1 MQSRY
6 TSFERIESRILL
18 AAHVAGDAN
27 VYATIQAAV
36 DAAAAGAIV
45 TVDAGVYPE
54 LVTINKPL
62 TLRGAQAGVDARSN
76 RRAAAESVLTGFDFG
91 GGNVSTSF
99 YVAANDVTLD
109 GFVVQGNTSTGTYGA
124 GIVIAPNVAGTH
136 VVDNII
142 QNNVSGLFLA
152 NNSSTDAALIQHNV
166 FRNNNNAG
174 EDGGR
179 GIYSNGGLSGGNL
192 TNVTIDSNF
201 FAFNYGNTGT
211 TTLEAAIAL
220 ESRTLSSQ
228 SDIRISS
235 NTFNN
240 NGKAA
245 LFYNASGIVLQGNT
259 VTACRDQWS
268 GAFRFEGLMSDV
280 SIQSNTLYGNL
291 GAALRIDSKAIEG
304 TVSTNFIVNGNNIYG
319 NGLNSNH
326 EGLLVDAGTYAGVL
340 DATNNWWGSASG
352 PRINGGGSGDAIVAG
367 GTDVMYSPFA
377 TAMYPIVPVAY
388 SGLPSSPDAIIQFED
403 FDHGGEGL
411 GYHDLDT
418 ANNGQQKYRG
428 ASGVDI
434 QITSD
439 AGGGYN
445 LGYVKAGE
453 WLNFTVV
460 VPFDGS
466 YALQVRVA
474 NAASGGAFHLQDE
487 NGVNLTGKMTVPN
500 TGGFQAW
507 KTIASSMSLT
517 AGTHALHVVFDSN
530 SSSGS
535 VGNFNWFQL
544 IAPALPSPP
553 TAPVNLVAIPVDATT
568 IQLTWGDVSGASEYR
583 IERSIDG
590 VTFAPLA
597 TVAAN
602 QTSYNDAS
610 VSGSGSFY
618 YRVVA
623 ANSVGVSDPS
633 NVASAV
639 PVQPPAAPSDLS
651 AVADGSK
658 INLSWTDNAPA
669 VRKSFTVWRSIDGS
683 NFAQIGITLGT
694 TTYIDSTSLSPA
706 TIYFYEIQASNSAGT
721 SNFSNVASAT
731 TAAATLPVDWS
742 DGDIGAVSAAGS
754 TSFANGVYTV
764 NGSGGDIW
772 GSSDSFHFV
781 YRQLTGDG
789 TIIARVDAMTRT
801 NGLAKAG
808 VMFRDSLAANAKQA
822 GVFVTPS
829 SGVSFIRRS
838 TSGGSSTSTSVS
850 GPVAP
855 YWVKLVRSGNT
866 FTAYRS
872 SSGTT
877 WTLVGVSTIG
887 MKSNLYV
894 GLAVCAKNTTGWLNT
909 STFSNVSVT

>member
-1 MQSRY
+1 
-6 TSFERIESRILL
+6 
-18 AAHVAGDAN
+18 
-27 VYATIQAAV
+27 
-36 DAAAAGAIV
+36 
-45 TVDAGVYPE
+45 
-54 LVTINKPL
+54 
-62 TLRGAQAGVDARSN
+62 
-76 RRAAAESVLTGFDFG
+76 VLSGFDFG

-124 GIVIAPNVAGTH
+124 GIVIAPSVAGTH
-136 VVDNII
+136 IVNNII

-152 NNSSTDAALIQHNV
+152 NNSSTNAALVQHNV

-201 FAFNYGNTGT
+201 FAFNYGGAGT
-211 TTLEAAIAL
+211 TTLEAAISL
-220 ESRTLSSQ
+220 ESRTLNSQ
-228 SDIRISS
+228 SDIRITN

-245 LFYNASGIVLQGNT
+245 LFYNASGILLQGNT

-280 SIQSNTLYGNL
+280 SILSNTLYGNL
-291 GAALRIDSKAIEG
+291 GAAVRVDSKAIEG
-304 TVSTNFIVNGNNIYG
+304 SVSSNFVVSGNNIYG
-319 NGLNSNH
+319 NGINSNH
-326 EGLLVDAGTYAGVL
+326 EGLMIDAGTYTGMFG
-340 DATNNWWGSASG
+340 ATNSWWGSASG
-352 PRINGGGSGDAIVAG
+352 PKINGSGGGDAIVAS
-367 GTDVMYSPFA
+367 GTSVLYSPFA
-377 TAMYPIVPVAY
+377 TTIFPITSPAY
-388 SGLPSSPDAIIQFED
+388 TGLPSSPDANIQFED

-411 GYHDLDT
+411 AYHDLDT
-418 ANNGQQKYRG
+418 ANNGGQKYRG

-434 QITSD
+434 QTTTD

-453 WLNFTVV
+453 WLNYTVAI
-460 VPFDGS
+460 PFDGL

-500 TGGFQAW
+500 SGGFQTW
-507 KTIASSMSLT
+507 KTILSSVNLT
-517 AGTHALHVVFDSN
+517 AATHTLRVVFDAN
-530 SSSGS
+530 STSGS
-535 VGNFNWFQL
+535 VGNFNWWQL
-544 IAPALPSPP
+544 IAPALP
-553 TAPVNLVAIPVDATT
+553 TIPAVPADLIATPIDATT
-568 IQLTWGDVSGASEYR
+568 IKLTWSDVSGESEYR
-583 IERSIDG
+583 IERSTDG
-590 VTFAPLA
+590 VMFAPLA

-602 QTSYNDAS
+602 QTGYSDSS
-610 VSGSGSFY
+610 VSGSATFY
-618 YRVVA
+618 YRVLA

-633 NVASAV
+633 NVASAA
-639 PVQPPAAPSDLS
+639 PMQPPAAPSGLS

-669 VRKSFTVWRSIDGS
+669 VQKSFAIFRSTDGVS
-683 NFAQIGITLGT
+683 FAQIGITLGT
-694 TTYIDSTSLSPA
+694 TTYSDSTGLSPA
-706 TIYFYEIQASNSAGT
+706 TQYFYKVQASNGGGASD
-721 SNFSNVASAT
+721 FSNVASAT
-731 TAAATLPVDWS
+731 TAAATLPSGWS

-754 TSFANGVYTV
+754 ASFANGAYTV
-764 NGSGGDIW
+764 NGSGSDIW

-789 TIIARVDAMTRT
+789 TIIARVDGMTKT

-829 SGVSFIRRS
+829 SGVTFVRRS
-838 TSGGSSTSTSVS
+838 TTGGSSTSTSVS

-866 FTAYRS
+866 FTSYRS
-872 SSGTT
+872 SNGTT
-877 WTLVGVSTIG
+877 WTLVGSSTIG
-887 MKSNLYV
+887 MNSTIYV

-909 STFSNVSVT
+909 STFSNVSVG